1 MSLRPALTAAVGAA
15 LLLLAVP
22 AASAAD
28 PAPAPA
34 AAAETV
40 TVDPAGSIAADGTVT
55 LSGTYRC
62 VDSTGPVFVASSIG
76 QDSSMVRYGI
86 GGSRAVCDGV
96 EHRWVN
102 TGKPMPGSLKAGAAR
117 VEATVLELRPQG
129 LLPLPEFHADQEQ
142 DVTLVQR

>member
-22 AASAAD
+22 SASAAAD
-28 PAPAPA
+28 PAPA
-34 AAAETV
+34 AEAV

-76 QDSSMVRYGI
+76 QDPSTVRYGI

-102 TGKPMPGSLKAGAAR
+102 TGKPMPGSLKAGTAR

-129 LLPLPEFHADQEQ
+129 LLLLPGFHATLQQ

>member
-28 PAPAPA
+28 DPVPAPA
-34 AAAETV
+34 AEAV

-76 QDSSMVRYGI
+76 QGSSTVRYGV

-102 TGKPMPGSLKAGAAR
+102 TGKPMPGSLKAGTAR

-129 LLPLPEFHADQEQ
+129 LLLLPKFHAAQQQ

>member
-22 AASAAD
+22 AASASAAD
-28 PAPAPA
+28 PAR
-34 AAAETV
+34 AAEAV
-40 TVDPAGSIAADGTVT
+40 TVDPTGSIAADGTVT

-76 QDSSMVRYGI
+76 QDASTVRYGI
-86 GGSRAVCDGV
+86 GGTRAVCDGV

-117 VEATVLELRPQG
+117 VEATILELRPQG
-129 LLPLPEFHADQEQ
+129 LLPLPEFHAAQSY
-142 DVTLVQR
+142 DVTLVQS

>member
-34 AAAETV
+34 AEAV
-40 TVDPAGSIAADGTVT
+40 TVDPAGGIAADGTVT

-62 VDSTGPVFVASSIG
+62 VNSTGPVFVASSIG
-76 QDSSMVRYGI
+76 QDSSTVRYGI
-86 GGSRAVCDGV
+86 GGSRAVCDGL

-102 TGKPMPGSLKAGAAR
+102 TGKPMPGSLKAGTAR

-129 LLPLPEFHADQEQ
+129 LLPLPEFHATQQQ

>member
-15 LLLLAVP
+15 LLLLAGP
-22 AASAAD
+22 AASAAVD
-28 PAPAPA
+28 PAQV
-34 AAAETV
+34 AEAV
-40 TVDPAGSIAADGTVT
+40 TVDPAAGIAADGTVT

-76 QDSSMVRYGI
+76 QGPSTVRYGI

-102 TGKPMPGSLKAGAAR
+102 TGKPVPGTLKAGTAR
-117 VEATVLELRPQG
+117 VEATIVELRPQG
-129 LLPLPEFHADQEQ
+129 LLLLPEFHAAQQQ
-142 DVTLVQR
+142 DVTLVQS